1 MSAKSKAINR
11 ELDGITISVY
21 LALLLIGWLMI
32 AATNTTFIDNEN
44 FSITELLLSK
54 ETMWFGVAI
63 ASFFACLIIDAKVWN
78 SFAWI
83 IYGIGI
89 ILLMGVL
96 IFGADIK
103 GARSWYNFLGYSF
116 QPAEFAKLATSLGVA
131 AFLSLSITAANDLRN
146 TATFFGIVMLPVF
159 FILLQPDAGSAITF
173 LSFFIVF
180 YRAGAP
186 SIYYLIAFF
195 MFFVLILSLMFQP
208 IYVITGMSVLA
219 LGLLSINYKQPLL
232 LISFS
237 ALSGLFALVFMING
251 YILVPFL
258 LVLGSLIIT
267 AFYTGFKKKWNN
279 VLFIGILLV
288 FGSGLSV
295 SSSWAYNNVLKPHQQ
310 DRINVWLNPEKC
322 DPQGSLYNV
331 NQSKIAIGSGGL
343 YGKGFLNGEM
353 TKLNYVPEQSTDFIV
368 STLGEEQGFIGVL
381 GVLIL
386 FSILLIRIIVM
397 AERANSTF
405 VTYFAYAVFG
415 FLFLQS
421 FINIGM
427 AMGFMPV
434 IGIPLPFISKG
445 GTSLVVVSLM
455 IGILVKL
462 DMVRRRV

>member
-1 MSAKSKAINR
+1 MSAKPTAINR

-32 AATNTTFIDNEN
+32 AATNTTFIENEN
-44 FSITELLLSK
+44 FSIYNLLLSK
-54 ETMWFGVAI
+54 ETLWFGVAI

-83 IYGIGI
+83 IYGLGI
-89 ILLMGVL
+89 LFLIGVL
-96 IFGADIK
+96 LFGADIK

-116 QPAEFAKLATSLGVA
+116 QPSEFAKLATSLGVA

-159 FILLQPDAGSAITF
+159 FILLQPDAGSAMTF

-195 MFFVLILSLMFQP
+195 MFFVLILSLMFNP
-208 IYVITGMSVLA
+208 LYVILGMSVLA
-219 LGLLSINYKQPLL
+219 IAALSMSYKNPILL
-232 LISFS
+232 LSFS
-237 ALSGLFALVFMING
+237 ALLGLFAVVFMING
-251 YILVPFL
+251 YVLVPV
-258 LVLGSLIIT
+258 LVIMTSLIGLI
-267 AFYTGFKKKWNN
+267 FYTGFRKKWNN
-279 VLFIGILLV
+279 VLFIGLLLI

-331 NQSKIAIGSGGL
+331 NQSKVAIGSGGV
-343 YGKGFLNGEM
+343 YGKGFLKGDM

-386 FSILLIRIIVM
+386 FSILLIRIIII
-397 AERANSTF
+397 AERASSTF
-405 VTYFAYAVFG
+405 VTYFAYCIFG
-415 FLFLQS
+415 FLFLQT

-427 AMGFMPV
+427 SMGFMPV

-445 GTSLVVVSLM
+445 GSSLVVVSLM